1 MILYISRKLPLPN
14 FWHRYQPLHK
24 RKLLMCHHDNP
35 AYQIKQI
42 EYIQKK
48 YMASF
53 TKKIAVQ
60 YHQESK
66 LREA

>member
-1 MILYISRKLPLPN
+1 
-14 FWHRYQPLHK
+14 
-24 RKLLMCHHDNP
+24 MCHHDNP